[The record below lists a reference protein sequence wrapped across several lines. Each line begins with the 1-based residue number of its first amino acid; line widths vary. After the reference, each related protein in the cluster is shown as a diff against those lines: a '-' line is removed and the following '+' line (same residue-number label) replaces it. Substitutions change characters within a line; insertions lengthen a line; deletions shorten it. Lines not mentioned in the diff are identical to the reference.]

1 VVKNG
6 SVIVAIVRF
15 PLRPEMSADDV
26 RASFEA
32 SAPSYQGL
40 PGLMRK
46 HYLRAEDG
54 SVGGGVYLWE
64 SRQAAEAV
72 YDDAWRQRLT
82 ERFGAPPTVEYFE
95 SPVTVDPE
103 QIVVS

>member
-1 VVKNG
+1 MTLSRQRTTSTLQLYCSAATSSG
-6 SVIVAIVRF
+6 TRRF
-15 PLRPEMSADDV
+15 A
-26 RASFEA
+26 
-32 SAPSYQGL
+32 
-40 PGLMRK
+40 
-46 HYLRAEDG
+46 
-54 SVGGGVYLWE
+54 